1 MSFNDDRGV
10 TRDGRKTTATRFAVT
25 REERE
30 LLVNLVTRHKAVI
43 ENKGTDALA
52 QRAKDSAWEKLTSE
66 YNSQPGIRR
75 VTVAQLRKLWDNEKS
90 RWKKKQS
97 GEKRNLHATG
107 GGPSTCRPMSPSLAL
122 VGAAASHMGT
132 RLQNSYDSDGVHLYQ
147 QVLSSSPSR
156 VCSLVAKTTRKNCLV
171 KDEWAKTVTC
181 SNCRAAILH
190 QLMHYK
196 TCLYLYLQQH
206 LTVMLTLLTRVTF
219 PYLMQLY
226 CVCADETIQPQ
237 LRSSEGAG
245 SPGPQT
251 TQPSTEGACASCP
264 SHTLAVVAPGNE
276 ESRTAAAASEE
287 NGENLV
293 GAEER
298 QRPKS
303 TRSRLAAIERGLVPE
318 ATARMEAL
326 KTDEQRKAQLH
337 ALELRLRKQQ
347 LLHQRKMHRMQVQRE
362 QELHKMQVQLL
373 EQQLEQQ
380 KWRFNIERQKLLFEL
395 HEKQQQCIET

>member
-1 MSFNDDRGV
+1 MSFNDDRFV
-10 TRDGRKTTATRFAVT
+10 ARDGRKTTATLFVFT

-30 LLVNLVTRHKAVI
+30 LLDNLVTRHKAVI
-43 ENKGTDALA
+43 ANKRTDALA
-52 QRAKDSAWEKLTSE
+52 KRAKDSAWEKLTSE

-90 RWKKKQS
+90 KWKKKQS
-97 GEKRNLHATG
+97 EEKRNLYATG

-132 RLQNSYDSDGVHLYQ
+132 RLQNPYDSDGVHLNQ
-147 QVLSSSPSR
+147 PVLSLSPSR
-156 VCSLVAKTTRKNCLV
+156 
-171 KDEWAKTVTC
+171 
-181 SNCRAAILH
+181 ILES
-190 QLMHYK
+190 
-196 TCLYLYLQQH
+196 
-206 LTVMLTLLTRVTF
+206 MLTGSQDNTEELLDSTNFMPWPAVGVTKSYGF
-219 PYLMQLY
+219 ADIGSTG
-226 CVCADETIQPQ
+226 ADETVQPQ

-251 TQPSTEGACASCP
+251 TQPPTEGACASCP

-276 ESRTAAAASEE
+276 ESRTAAAAPEE

-293 GAEER
+293 GAGGR

-303 TRSRLAAIERGLVPE
+303 TRSRLAAIERVLAPE
-318 ATARMEAL
+318 AAARMEAL

-337 ALELRLRKQQ
+337 ALELRLRKLQ
-347 LLHQRKMHRMQVQRE
+347 LLHQRKMHKMQVQRE

-395 HEKQQQCIET
+395 QEFSLFSSSSA

>member
-1 MSFNDDRGV
+1 MSFNDDRFV
-10 TRDGRKTTATRFAVT
+10 ARDGRKTTATLFVFT

-30 LLVNLVTRHKAVI
+30 LLDNLVTRHKAVI
-43 ENKGTDALA
+43 ANKRTDALA
-52 QRAKDSAWEKLTSE
+52 KRAKDSAWEKLTSE

-90 RWKKKQS
+90 KWKKKQS
-97 GEKRNLHATG
+97 EEKRNLYAT
-107 GGPSTCRPMSPSLAL
+107 
-122 VGAAASHMGT
+122 
-132 RLQNSYDSDGVHLYQ
+132 
-147 QVLSSSPSR
+147 
-156 VCSLVAKTTRKNCLV
+156 
-171 KDEWAKTVTC
+171 
-181 SNCRAAILH
+181 
-190 QLMHYK
+190 
-196 TCLYLYLQQH
+196 
-206 LTVMLTLLTRVTF
+206 
-219 PYLMQLY
+219 
-226 CVCADETIQPQ
+226 DETVQPQ

-251 TQPSTEGACASCP
+251 TQPPTEGACASCP

-276 ESRTAAAASEE
+276 ESRTAAAAPEE

-293 GAEER
+293 GAGGR

-303 TRSRLAAIERGLVPE
+303 TRSRLAAIERVLAPE
-318 ATARMEAL
+318 AAARMEAL

-337 ALELRLRKQQ
+337 ALELRLRKLQ
-347 LLHQRKMHRMQVQRE
+347 LLHQRKMHKMQVQRE

-395 HEKQQQCIET
+395 QEFSLFSSSSA

>member
-1 MSFNDDRGV
+1 MSLNDDRGV
-10 TRDGRKTTATRFAVT
+10 ARDGRKTTATRFVVT

-43 ENKGTDALA
+43 ENKRTDALDK
-52 QRAKDSAWEKLTSE
+52 RAKDSAWEKLTSE

-75 VTVAQLRKLWDNEKS
+75 VTGAQLRKLWDNEKS

-97 GEKRNLHATG
+97 EENETCMPQARLR
-107 GGPSTCRPMSPSLAL
+107 GGPSTCGPMSPSLAL
-122 VGAAASHMGT
+122 VGAVASHMGT
-132 RLQNSYDSDGVHLYQ
+132 RLQNPHDSDGVHLNQ
-147 QVLSSSPSR
+147 PVLSLSPSR
-156 VCSLVAKTTRKNCLV
+156 IFERMLTGSQGNREELLAC
-171 KDEWAKTVTC
+171 
-181 SNCRAAILH
+181 
-190 QLMHYK
+190 M
-196 TCLYLYLQQH
+196 YLYVQQH
-206 LTVMLTLLTRVTF
+206 LTVMLTMLTRVTF

-237 LRSSEGAG
+237 LRPSEGAG

-251 TQPSTEGACASCP
+251 TQSPTEGACASCP
-264 SHTLAVVAPGNE
+264 SHTLTVVAPGNE
-276 ESRTAAAASEE
+276 KSQKTAVAPEE

-293 GAEER
+293 GAGER

-303 TRSRLAAIERGLVPE
+303 TRSRLAAIERVPTPE
-318 ATARMEAL
+318 VAARMEAL

-337 ALELRLRKQQ
+337 ALEQCLRKQQ
-347 LLHQRKMHRMQVQRE
+347 LLHQRKMHSMQVQRE

-380 KWRFNIERQKLLFEL
+380 KWHFKIKRQKLLFQL
-395 HEKQQQCIET
+395 QEKQQQRIETQLEQK